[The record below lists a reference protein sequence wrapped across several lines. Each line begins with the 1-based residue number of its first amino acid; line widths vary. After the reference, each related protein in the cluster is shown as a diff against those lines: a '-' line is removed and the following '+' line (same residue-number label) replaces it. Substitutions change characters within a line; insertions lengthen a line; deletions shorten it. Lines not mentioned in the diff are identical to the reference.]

1 MWHLRYQGMAMTT
14 ITTKTATMTSRCLDT
29 RGKHTLLGAILLLGY
44 LIGVLTAAYA
54 HHGGAVD
61 WQAVEGGP
69 VSGVATEFVFR
80 FPHVVIYMD
89 VEGED
94 GVAEQWALN
103 TRWTP
108 TILRQGGWSRNSVE
122 PGDAV
127 TVRYRP
133 HVSDPT
139 VVTMLTLEVNGEILS
154 LDF

>member
-1 MWHLRYQGMAMTT
+1 MTT
-14 ITTKTATMTSRCLDT
+14 RRLNSPGEQIF
-29 RGKHTLLGAILLLGY
+29 LGIIVFLGY
-44 LIGVLTAAYA
+44 LTGAAQPAHA

-69 VSGVATEFVFR
+69 VTGVATEFVFR

-89 VEGED
+89 VEDENGETQ
-94 GVAEQWALN
+94 QWALN

-122 PGDAV
+122 PGDTV

-139 VVTMLTLEVNGEILS
+139 VVTMLTLEVNGESLS

>member
-1 MWHLRYQGMAMTT
+1 MTT
-14 ITTKTATMTSRCLDT
+14 RCINWS
-29 RGKHTLLGAILLLGY
+29 GKRVLFGAVAFVGT
-44 LIGVLTAAYA
+44 LIGVIAPTYA

-61 WQAVEGGP
+61 WQSVEAGP
-69 VSGVATEFVFR
+69 VTGVVSDFVFR

-89 VEGED
+89 VAVENGET
-94 GVAEQWALN
+94 EQWALN

-122 PGDAV
+122 PGDTV

-139 VVTMLTLEVNGEILS
+139 VVTMLTLEVNGENLS